1 MLKPTPASAF
11 TRLLRRYP
19 LTAFFLL
26 AYALTWP
33 YMIGLDEA
41 VVCMVYSQV

>member
-1 MLKPTPASAF
+1 MASSIAMLKPTPSSAF

-33 YMIGLDEA
+33 YMIVDA
-41 VVCMVYSQV
+41 PDWV